1 MNIRAQVQRL
11 LVEGVP
17 IKRQEVG
24 GGAIC
29 LNFKFYSQNT
39 FNIRLKHLTISSYKT
54 LY

>member
-24 GGAIC
+24 GGAILC
-29 LNFKFYSQNT
+29 
-39 FNIRLKHLTISSYKT
+39 FNHKIISFTRHLTFLLKKT
-54 LY
+54 

>member
-24 GGAIC
+24 GGAIYV
-29 LNFKFYSQNT
+29 FISMFDTT
-39 FNIRLKHLTISSYKT
+39 F
-54 LY
+54 